1 MAVIDYYV
9 EADPSWNLLQ
19 LENVSL
25 TYDTTIDDADV
36 YLPQL
41 STITAKNV
49 QIQIN
54 NIGGTGGTVNL
65 IPYSDGTAVPPV
77 QDTISGA
84 TNFNLTGDNI
94 FITLRINTLDG
105 VATEWAIEQPLT
117 LSVVAANQASFATP
131 TYINYPIGF
140 VVYIANYNA
149 TGDGC
154 SCQKTSIAAGAF
166 FDWIITATENNV
178 STGLFGRN
186 PAV

>member
-1 MAVIDYYV
+1 MAVVNYYV
-9 EADPSWNLLQ
+9 TANELPNLLQ
-19 LENVSL
+19 LQYVNL
-25 TYDTTIDDADV
+25 DYDTSVDDANV

-41 STITAKNV
+41 STIEANLIQV
-49 QIQIN
+49 QIS
-54 NIGGTGGTVNL
+54 NIGGGTVTI
-65 IPYSDGTAVPPV
+65 IPFSQVGPPAI

-84 TNFNLTGDNI
+84 ETFAFTGSGK
-94 FITLRINTLDG
+94 FLTLRINTVDG
-105 VATEWAIEQPLT
+105 VATEWEIEQPLT

-140 VVYIANYNA
+140 IVYIANYNA

-154 SCQKTSIAAGAF
+154 SCQKTSIAAGTF
-166 FDWIITATENNV
+166 FDWIITATENNA